1 MKKYML
7 LGLLSMILISC
18 TSSVTKE
25 TMNYNK
31 ERVDNVEKYL
41 WENQLESN

>member
-7 LGLLSMILISC
+7 LVLLSVILLSC
-18 TSSVTKE
+18 SSSVSKE
-25 TMNYNK
+25 TMNNK

-41 WENQLESN
+41 WENQERE